1 MDTFPGVFRVA
12 PYVGRFGW
20 VVVDLDDADPELL
33 RGIVEGAWR
42 RTAPK
47 ATVAAYDAAAR

>member
-1 MDTFPGVFRVA
+1 VFHIA
-12 PYVGRFGW
+12 PYVGRCGW
-20 VVVDLDDADPELL
+20 VVVDLEDADPELL

-47 ATVAAYDAAAR
+47 AVVAAYDGAAR

>member
-1 MDTFPGVFRVA
+1 MSVELDA
-12 PYVGRFGW
+12 
-20 VVVDLDDADPELL
+20 VDDELL

-47 ATVAAYDAAAR
+47 AVVAAFDRERGA